1 MRTPKAQPFP
11 PPEPGARPRV
21 WILRRARTDAR
32 NYFNFRKGDKIS
44 RDRIGMHLPNIDAA
58 REEAIYTWRDVLAI
72 AAVAGEA
79 PFDCEIQI
87 TDDSG
92 ETVLSI
98 PTDHSVRLH

>member
-1 MRTPKAQPFP
+1 MR
-11 PPEPGARPRV
+11 RY
-21 WILRRARTDAR
+21 
-32 NYFNFRKGDKIS
+32 YFNFRKGDKIS

-58 REEAIYTWRDVLAI
+58 REEAIYTWRDVLAT
-72 AAVAGEA
+72 AAMAREA

-98 PTDHSVRLH
+98 PTGHSVRLH